1 LAADGHVVL
10 TDFGFSRLFDE
21 GEEEQQYDVLDN
33 NRRLPYH
40 TRTFCGTPHYMSPEI
55 FLSEEYTY
63 AVDYWSLGIVMYEM
77 LLGCTPFDADNDAEL
92 YRRVLED
99 PVDIPENIP
108 PATADLILGL
118 LERNP
123 EDRIGCASFF
133 DSSDSDSEF
142 YHDSMVGQK
151 DIRQHPY
158 FDGLDWSDVYNKR
171 LPAPFVPRLK
181 SDTDVSH
188 FDPDFVKLSP
198 RLSVTHRHEDDL
210 DDLDDD
216 PYGLDPEAY
225 DSKTW
230 ANKYNNKHG
239 GGFDDDDDQIP
250 LDQAFIGYSYINE
263 DTCVDTDSLLDE
275 DEDKGNHDVAF
286 THGQHIN
293 DDNNSAP
300 LMAHDSTR
308 LVVLE
313 GNHRASHYYDSP
325 CPAIITSPA
334 TTVASTPM
342 ASSYHYYH
350 QQQQLTVPEKGLSA
364 KPDLPSSSQQLGFSR
379 FQRRHDQQQVRLSS
393 SFTLTS
399 LQSDSDD
406 VVWLQ

>member
-1 LAADGHVVL
+1 
-10 TDFGFSRLFDE
+10 
-21 GEEEQQYDVLDN
+21 
-33 NRRLPYH
+33 
-40 TRTFCGTPHYMSPEI
+40 
-55 FLSEEYTY
+55 
-63 AVDYWSLGIVMYEM
+63 
-77 LLGCTPFDADNDAEL
+77 
-92 YRRVLED
+92 
-99 PVDIPENIP
+99 
-108 PATADLILGL
+108 
-118 LERNP
+118 
-123 EDRIGCASFF
+123 
-133 DSSDSDSEF
+133 
-142 YHDSMVGQK
+142 
-151 DIRQHPY
+151 
-158 FDGLDWSDVYNKR
+158 
-171 LPAPFVPRLK
+171 
-181 SDTDVSH
+181 
-188 FDPDFVKLSP
+188 
-198 RLSVTHRHEDDL
+198 VTHHHEDDL

-230 ANKYNNKHG
+230 ANRYNNKHG

-275 DEDKGNHDVAF
+275 DEDKESHDVAF

-364 KPDLPSSSQQLGFSR
+364 KPGLPSSSQQLGFSR